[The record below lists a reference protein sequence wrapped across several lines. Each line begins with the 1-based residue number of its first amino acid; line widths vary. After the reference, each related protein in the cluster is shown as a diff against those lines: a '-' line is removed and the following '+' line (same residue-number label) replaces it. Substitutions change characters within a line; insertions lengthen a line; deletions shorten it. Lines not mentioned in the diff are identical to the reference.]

1 MDKKIP
7 IEISARHIHLCQKDL
22 EALFGKG
29 YQLRELRKLSQA
41 DDFAAKEKI
50 DIKIGNKIIKG
61 IRIVGSVR
69 KETQIE
75 ISLTDAFSANVRPVL
90 RLSGNLKGT
99 PGAVLI
105 KGKKK
110 LKVKQGVIIAQRHL
124 HCSLNEAKLLK
135 LKNGAFISVKVEGRR
150 GITFHNIKVRV
161 KRGYKLSLHLD
172 TDEGNAAGIFKK
184 GEGKLCLGL

>member
-22 EALFGKG
+22 EVLFGRE
-29 YQLRELRKLSQA
+29 YQLKKLKKLSQA

-61 IRIVGSVR
+61 IRIVGPVR

-75 ISLTDAFSANVRPVL
+75 ISLTDVFNMGVRPVL

-110 LKVKQGVIIAQRHL
+110 LKIKQGVIIAQRHL
-124 HCSLNEAKLLK
+124 HCSPNEAKLLN
-135 LKNGAFISVKVEGRR
+135 LKNGTFISVKVEGKR
-150 GITFHNIKVRV
+150 GITFHNIKVRA
-161 KRGYKLSLHLD
+161 KRDYKLSLHLD

-184 GEGKLCLGL
+184 GKGELCSEL

>member
-22 EALFGKG
+22 EMLFGKG

-75 ISLTDAFSANVRPVL
+75 ISLTDAFNANVRPVL

-184 GEGKLCLGL
+184 GKGKLCLGL

>member
-75 ISLTDAFSANVRPVL
+75 ISLTDAFNANVRPVL